1 MASEERFSNEDD
13 HREEQEILDDLESI
27 KDLLD
32 DEAVASQEASGD
44 HAEAEEPVPILDDL
58 VEGALSVTE
67 ADFDRT
73 GPASDGREPGRV
85 DQAVFDALLGDEW
98 KAAASGL
105 LTEARGAIEAHRNEW
120 TPEDTDELNEA
131 LRVRIDETLT
141 AWLRQTIAERVH
153 ELRTE
158 LLEVAE
164 GVITERI
171 ALLEARRQDDRATED
186 G

>member
-1 MASEERFSNEDD
+1 MRDQLPTSQSFPMGNGLPTSTALPTGTVTFLFTDIVGSTPLWERQPDRMSEAL
-13 HREEQEILDDLESI
+13 EI
-27 KDLLD
+27 
-32 DEAVASQEASGD
+32 
-44 HAEAEEPVPILDDL
+44 HNT
-58 VEGALSVTE
+58 AL
-67 ADFDRT
+67 
-73 GPASDGREPGRV
+73 
-85 DQAVFDALLGDEW
+85 
-98 KAAASGL
+98 
-105 LTEARGAIEAHRNEW
+105 RGAIEAHRNEW

-171 ALLEARRQDDRATED
+171 ALLEARQQDDRATD
-186 G
+186 DHG